1 MLSGFYALAP
11 VRGLPWYGFEA
22 LNLAAATIAAVLRFL
37 LRLALFGGV
46 DEVVDGTSQLQGSP
60 AVGEPEPECRRRE
73 HGQDAE
79 KEERALHPGE
89 HEQCGQRGPKDAG
102 EREVLTALVGEVGR
116 QVGLASLFA
125 QTLDPQFDQ
134 PGLEQCRV
142 PREVQ
147 RPSHDPELVPGV
159 PQRADLGLAPE
170 LETLLK
176 AQQPFKILAGTLGR
190 ALYPPHRSQTGRS
203 VELAG
208 ERAWFRC
215 PLRSHV
221 PHRPADVLF
230 RDTGRSSHL
239 YEDFGR
245 DRRGVG
251 RIPRPPARVQF

>member
-11 VRGLPWYGFEA
+11 VRGEPWNGFEA

-46 DEVVDGTSQLQGSP
+46 EEVVEGTSQLQGSP

-73 HGQDAE
+73 HGEDAE

-116 QVGLASLFA
+116 QIGLASLFA

-147 RPSHDPELVPGV
+147 RPSHDPELVPRI
-159 PQRADLGLAPE
+159 PQRADLRFAPE
-170 LETLLK
+170 LE
-176 AQQPFKILAGTLGR
+176 
-190 ALYPPHRSQTGRS
+190 
-203 VELAG
+203 G
-208 ERAWFRC
+208 ERAWFRR

-221 PHRPADVLF
+221 PYRPADVLF
-230 RDTGRSSHL
+230 RDPGRSGHL
-239 YEDFGR
+239 YDNLGR
-245 DRRGVG
+245 DGRGVG

>member
-11 VRGLPWYGFEA
+11 VRGEPWNGFEA
-22 LNLAAATIAAVLRFL
+22 LNLAAGTIAAVLRFL

-46 DEVVDGTSQLQGSP
+46 EEVVEGTSQLQGSP
-60 AVGEPEPECRRRE
+60 AV
-73 HGQDAE
+73 
-79 KEERALHPGE
+79 GE

-134 PGLEQCRV
+134 PGLEQGPV
-142 PREVQ
+142 SREVQ

-170 LETLLK
+170 LETLLQ

-190 ALYPPHRSQTGRS
+190 ALYSPHRPQTGRS
-203 VELAG
+203 VDLAG
-208 ERAWFRC
+208 ERAWFRR
-215 PLRSHV
+215 PLRGHV

-230 RDTGRSSHL
+230 RDTGRSGHS
-239 YEDFGR
+239 YEDLGR
-245 DRRGVG
+245 D
-251 RIPRPPARVQF
+251 